1 MRLPVVA
8 SFALLIAGAGGLGLG
23 CASSGTPAVT
33 CAPTGAAGATG
44 TASAPVS
51 ATTAPPGDDL
61 TALTSEQL
69 ATKLLELTGAATL
82 GKQVLDGMAQNMSK
96 MRGLPPGFMERL
108 QANARPEE
116 LGALL
121 VPIYVRNFDRDT
133 LVAAIGFYESSHGR
147 TMVAHLPQAT
157 KESMEAGQQWGRA
170 LAQKTLA
177 DMGLA
182 PPPSSPPSSP

>member
-8 SFALLIAGAGGLGLG
+8 SFTLFIAGAAGLG
-23 CASSGTPAVT
+23 CASSGTPPVT
-33 CAPTGAAGATG
+33 CAPAGAAGTPSASSA
-44 TASAPVS
+44 ASA
-51 ATTAPPGDDL
+51 TAAPGEDL

-82 GKQVLDGMAQNMSK
+82 GKQVLDGMALNMSK

-108 QANARPEE
+108 QANAKPEE

-133 LVAAIGFYESSHGR
+133 LVAAIEFYESPHGR
-147 TMVAHLPQAT
+147 AMVAHLPQAT
-157 KESMEAGQQWGRA
+157 KESMEAGQQWGRT

-182 PPPSSPPSSP
+182 PPPSSP